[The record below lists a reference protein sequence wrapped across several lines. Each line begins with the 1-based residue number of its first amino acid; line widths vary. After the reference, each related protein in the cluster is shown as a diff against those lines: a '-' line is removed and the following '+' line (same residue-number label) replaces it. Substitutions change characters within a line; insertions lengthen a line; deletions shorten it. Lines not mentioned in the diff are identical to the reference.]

1 MNNKYQ
7 VYVMLG
13 LLAGIIFFSLMY
25 PFMKIGSNS
34 AAMKLEDLQTE
45 FNSLKNSTMADAAKE
60 KKLTE
65 LQLKMSNQKLK
76 VEAEKDREANND
88 LDLTQIIVLSALCL
102 SLIWVIFHKVEI
114 IAYFFTVIL
123 FSISVYAYLKLK
135 LNVDLLDTDTQ
146 IKIGTLLSMSIVFS
160 VLSVYV
166 FVIFTRS
173 LHKKNM
179 NEIIEHNPLYVEGY
193 ARAELYKNEAWG
205 KVTAYGMY
213 SLVSKEGRN
222 NYLASKSDDLL
233 QDDERIYQR
242 HTKPVEVKSA
252 YQQAANNTT
261 ATSQGVGA

>member
-135 LNVDLLDTDTQ
+135 LNVDLLDNFAFNKYCFFCSFCLCFCDFY
-146 IKIGTLLSMSIVFS
+146 KI
-160 VLSVYV
+160 
-166 FVIFTRS
+166 
-173 LHKKNM
+173 
-179 NEIIEHNPLYVEGY
+179 
-193 ARAELYKNEAWG
+193 
-205 KVTAYGMY
+205 
-213 SLVSKEGRN
+213 
-222 NYLASKSDDLL
+222 
-233 QDDERIYQR
+233 
-242 HTKPVEVKSA
+242 
-252 YQQAANNTT
+252 
-261 ATSQGVGA
+261 TSQEKYE

>member
-1 MNNKYQ
+1 
-7 VYVMLG
+7 MLG

-213 SLVSKEGRN
+213 SLVSNEGRK